1 MNAFKYLS
9 LPFWLKNDMGFKWMV
24 DNNDGAN
31 NDWNTTYKFFKLLIL
46 MNRYQDLNQY
56 IQNFELFSMSAAS
69 VNDLLSR

>member
-1 MNAFKYLS
+1 
-9 LPFWLKNDMGFKWMV
+9 MV
-24 DNNDGAN
+24 DNNDGAD

-56 IQNFELFSMSAAS
+56 IQNFELFSMSATS